1 MQGEIRETGVIVGTP
16 EKNLAT
22 ARAWIQ
28 AMEEHDAAKMG
39 EMATPN
45 VQVLEVAEGEAHEGR
60 DHLVWAYEDLF
71 GAYPDCSS
79 EIINVFAG
87 EDQVLIE
94 VQWRGTETGSFRGQ
108 PPSGGKADIRIAYI
122 FGFSGDSIAA
132 ITEYYDAATLEKQLE
147 SSGSAG

>member
-1 MQGEIRETGVIVGTP
+1 MQGEIRETGVIVGSS

-39 EMATPN
+39 AMATED
-45 VQVLEVAEGEAHEGR
+45 VKVLEVAEGEAHEGR
-60 DHLVWAYEDLF
+60 DHLVWAYDDLF
-71 GAYPDCSS
+71 GAYPDCSAD
-79 EIINVFAG
+79 IINAFAG

-94 VQWRGTETGSFRGQ
+94 VQWRGTETGSFRGE

-122 FGFSGDSIAA
+122 FGFTGESISA
-132 ITEYYDAATLEKQLE
+132 ITEYYDAATLVKQLE
-147 SSGSAG
+147 DSGGTG